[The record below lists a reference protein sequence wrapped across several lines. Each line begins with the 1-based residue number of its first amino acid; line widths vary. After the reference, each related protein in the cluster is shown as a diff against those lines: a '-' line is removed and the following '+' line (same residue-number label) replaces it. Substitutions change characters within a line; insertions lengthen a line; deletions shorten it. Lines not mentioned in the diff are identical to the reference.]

1 MIKFLLIVF
10 DIKEVS
16 VWDLAIPVPPR
27 SRAAGAFVT
36 QAAV

>member
-1 MIKFLLIVF
+1 MIKFLLIVS
-10 DIKEVS
+10 DSKEFS
-16 VWDLAIPVPPR
+16 VWDLPIPVPPR